1 METPR
6 YIQNRPAANYQKKPD
21 AKEIAKYIRAMNKE
35 EQDVLFEEVEKDDEL
50 STKGKD
56 F

>member
-1 METPR
+1 
-6 YIQNRPAANYQKKPD
+6 
-21 AKEIAKYIRAMNKE
+21 MNKE

>member
-1 METPR
+1 MEPPR
-6 YIQNRPAANYQKKPD
+6 YTQNQSNSYQKKPD
-21 AKEIAKYIRAMNKE
+21 AKEIAKYICAMNKE